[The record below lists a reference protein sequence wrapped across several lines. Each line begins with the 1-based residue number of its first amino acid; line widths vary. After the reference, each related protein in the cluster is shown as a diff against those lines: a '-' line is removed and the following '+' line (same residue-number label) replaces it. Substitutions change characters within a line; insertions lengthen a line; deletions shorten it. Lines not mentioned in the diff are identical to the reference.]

1 MTSDLE
7 RLCETKNVR
16 IDARYGAAK
25 KSVDW
30 AAHSWRVT
38 LRFGRRS
45 LSCDFFGGAAVSEP
59 SAADVISSLLLD
71 GSSGEESFPDFC
83 ANLGYDEDS
92 RKAHKTWKS
101 CQSMAPKIR
110 KFLGDDYDAFLH
122 AEH

>member
-38 LRFGRRS
+38 LRLGRRS
-45 LSCDFFGGAAVSEP
+45 LSCDFFGGAAVGEP

-71 GSSGEESFPDFC
+71 GSSGEESFSDFC
-83 ANLGYDEDS
+83 ANLAYDEDS
-92 RKAHKTWKS
+92 RKAHEMWRS
-101 CQSMAPKIR
+101 CRSMAPKIR